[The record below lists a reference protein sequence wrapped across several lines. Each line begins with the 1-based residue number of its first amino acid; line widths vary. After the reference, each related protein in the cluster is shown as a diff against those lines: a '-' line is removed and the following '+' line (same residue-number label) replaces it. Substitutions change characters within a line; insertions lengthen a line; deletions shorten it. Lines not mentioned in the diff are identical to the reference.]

1 MEFNEENVILRM
13 QGITKRFPGTLALDR
28 VQLTCERGKVHILLG
43 ENGAGKS
50 TLVKIISGVY
60 HRDEG
65 SMWYDGREVHFTNVR
80 QSMDAGISIIHQEL
94 NLLPER
100 TIAQNIY
107 LGHEPMKKGLG
118 GVAGVVDYKKMVR
131 DSRALMESLGLDLN
145 PNTPVKKLS
154 IAQMQMVEVVKALSQ
169 EVKLVIMDEPTSS
182 LTSREITKLFEIVER
197 LKKKGVAII
206 YISHRMDEIKRIG
219 DQVTVM
225 RDGQY
230 VDTVNV
236 ADVELDT
243 LISMMVGRRIEKM
256 YERNYNTP
264 GKPIFETHD
273 LGGYRFRNVNIH
285 VNEGEI
291 VSLAG
296 LIGAG
301 RTEIAKAVFGDE
313 PIEHGS
319 YTLYGHEIHK
329 TTPRT
334 SVKRSLGLLPEDR
347 KIEGLVLQMPIKE
360 NLTSASLSSVFR
372 SGILHGKPE
381 DAIGEKY
388 VHELRIVTPSADK
401 LVGELSG
408 GNQQKVVIGKWLE
421 TGCRFLIVDE
431 PTRGIDVG
439 AKSEIYHLLDRLA
452 GEGYGIL
459 MISSELSEVV
469 GISDRVYVMKDG
481 EITGEVT
488 RPNLTQEA
496 IMRYAVGGEEVTA

>member
-1 MEFNEENVILRM
+1 MEVNEQNVILRM
-13 QGITKRFPGTLALDR
+13 KGITKRFPGTLALDQ
-28 VQLTCERGKVHILLG
+28 VQLTCEKGKVHILLG

-60 HRDEG
+60 LRDEG
-65 SMWYDGREVHFTNVR
+65 TMWYDGKEVTFTNVR

-107 LGHEPMKKGLG
+107 LGHEPKNK
-118 GVAGVVDYKKMVR
+118 AGVVDYKKMVQ
-131 DSRALMESLGLDLN
+131 DSRDLMHSLGLDLN
-145 PNTPVKKLS
+145 PNTLVKHLS

-182 LTSREITKLFEIVER
+182 LTSREISKLFEIVKR
-197 LKKKGVAII
+197 LKEQGVAII

-219 DQVTVM
+219 DHVTVM

-230 VDTVNV
+230 IDTVDV
-236 ADVELDT
+236 ATVELDT

-256 YERNYNTP
+256 YERNYRTP
-264 GKPIFETHD
+264 GEVVFETHD
-273 LGGYRFRNVNIH
+273 LTGYRFRNVNIR
-285 VNEGEI
+285 VCAGEI
-291 VSLAG
+291 VSLSG

-313 PIEHGS
+313 PIEGG
-319 YTLYGHEIHK
+319 YYVLNGTEIRK
-329 TTPRT
+329 TTPRK
-334 SVKRSLGLLPEDR
+334 SVAHSLGLLPEDR
-347 KIEGLVLQMPIKE
+347 KAEGLVLQMPIKE
-360 NLTSASLSSVFR
+360 NLTSASMHRIFKG
-372 SGILHGKPE
+372 GILRRKPE
-381 DAIGEKY
+381 DEIGKKY
-388 VHELRIVTPSADK
+388 VEELRIVTPNADK

-421 TGCRFLIVDE
+421 TDCKFLIIDE

-439 AKSEIYHLLDRLA
+439 AKSEIYRLLDRLA
-452 GEGYGIL
+452 GEGYAIL

-488 RPNLTQEA
+488 RENLTQEA
-496 IMRYAVGGEEVTA
+496 IMRYAVGGEEAAV

>member
-13 QGITKRFPGTLALDR
+13 KGITKRFPGTLALDH

-65 SMWYDGREVHFTNVR
+65 SMWYDGKEVNFTNVR

-107 LGHEPMKKGLG
+107 LGHEPMKKGLKG
-118 GVAGVVDYKKMVR
+118 IVDYKKMVR
-131 DSRALMESLGLDLN
+131 DSRALMESLGLDMN
-145 PNTPVKKLS
+145 PNTLVKKLS
-154 IAQMQMVEVVKALSQ
+154 IAQMQMVEVVKALSK

-197 LKKKGVAII
+197 LKKQGVAII

-219 DQVTVM
+219 DHVTVM

-230 VDTVNV
+230 IDTVNV

-243 LISMMVGRRIEKM
+243 LISMMVGRRIGKM

-264 GKPIFETHD
+264 GEVIFETRD
-273 LGGYRFRNVNIH
+273 LGGYRFRNVNIS
-285 VNEGEI
+285 VREGEI
-291 VSLAG
+291 VSLSG

-319 YTLYGHEIHK
+319 YTLYGNEIRK
-329 TTPRT
+329 TTPRK
-334 SVKRSLGLLPEDR
+334 SVKQSLGLLPEDR

-360 NLTSASLSSVFR
+360 NLTSASLGKVFR
-372 SGILHGKPE
+372 RGILHRKPE
-381 DAIGEKY
+381 DEIGKKY
-388 VHELRIVTPSADK
+388 VKELRIATPSADK

-421 TGCRFLIVDE
+421 TGCRFLIIDE

>member
-1 MEFNEENVILRM
+1 LSISVNEENVILRLS
-13 QGITKRFPGTLALDR
+13 GITKRFPGTLALDQ
-28 VQLTCERGKVHILLG
+28 VQLTCEKGKVHILLG

-50 TLVKIISGVY
+50 TLVKIICGVY
-60 HRDEG
+60 KRDEG
-65 SMWYDGREVHFTNVR
+65 TMWYDGREVHYTDVR

-107 LGHEPMKKGLG
+107 LGNEPMVKGMK
-118 GVAGVVDYKKMVR
+118 GVVDYKKMIR
-131 DSRALMESLGLDLN
+131 DSKELMESLGLNMN
-145 PNTPVKKLS
+145 PNTLVKKLS
-154 IAQMQMVEVVKALSQ
+154 IAQMQMVEVVKALSK

-197 LKKKGVAII
+197 LKARGVAII

-219 DQVTVM
+219 DHVTVM
-225 RDGQY
+225 RDGKY
-230 VDTVNV
+230 IDTVSV
-236 ADVELDT
+236 PEVDLDT

-256 YERNYNTP
+256 YERNYRQP
-264 GKPIFETHD
+264 GELVFETNN
-273 LGGYRFRNVNIH
+273 LCGYRFRNVNIS
-285 VNEGEI
+285 VRSGEI
-291 VSLAG
+291 VSLSG

-313 PIEHGS
+313 PIEGGS
-319 YTLYGHEIHK
+319 YKLYGKEIRR
-329 TTPRT
+329 TTPRK
-334 SVKRSLGLLPEDR
+334 SVRNSMGLLPEDR
-347 KIEGLVLQMPIKE
+347 KIEGLVLQMSIKE
-360 NLTSASLSSVFR
+360 NLTSASLGQVFKG
-372 SGILHGKPE
+372 GILRSAPE
-381 DAIGEKY
+381 DAIGQKY
-388 VHELRIVTPSADK
+388 VEKLKIATPNAEK

-421 TGCRFLIVDE
+421 TGCKFLIIDE
-431 PTRGIDVG
+431 PTRGIDIG
-439 AKSEIYHLLDRLA
+439 AKSEISHLLDQLV

-488 RPNLTQEA
+488 RENLTQEA
-496 IMRYAVGGEEVTA
+496 IMRCAVGGEGA

>member
-1 MEFNEENVILRM
+1 MDESRVILKLEN
-13 QGITKRFPGTLALDR
+13 ITKRFPGTLALDH
-28 VQLTCERGKVHILLG
+28 VQLKCEKGKVHILLG

-60 HRDEG
+60 KRDEG
-65 SMWYDGREVHFTNVR
+65 TMWYDGREVSFTGVR

-107 LGHEPMKKGLG
+107 LGNEPMVKGMK
-118 GVAGVVDYKKMVR
+118 GVVDYKKMIR
-131 DSRALMESLGLDLN
+131 DSKELMDSLGLDMN
-145 PNTPVKKLS
+145 PNTLVKKLS
-154 IAQMQMVEVVKALSQ
+154 IAQMQMVEVVKALSK

-219 DQVTVM
+219 DHVTVM
-225 RDGQY
+225 RDGKY
-230 VDTVNV
+230 IDTVSV
-236 ADVELDT
+236 PDVELDT

-256 YERNYNTP
+256 YERNYREP
-264 GKPIFETHD
+264 GELVFEAKN
-273 LGGYRFRNVNIH
+273 LCGYRFRNVNITVH
-285 VNEGEI
+285 SGEI
-291 VSLAG
+291 VSLSG

-313 PIEHGS
+313 PIEGGS
-319 YTLYGHEIHK
+319 YTLYGKEIRR
-329 TTPRT
+329 TTPRK
-334 SVKRSLGLLPEDR
+334 SVQNSLGLLPEDR

-360 NLTSASLSSVFR
+360 NLTSASLGRVFK
-372 SGILHGKPE
+372 SGILRSAPE
-381 DAIGEKY
+381 NAIGKKY
-388 VHELRIVTPSADK
+388 VEKLKIATPSADK

-408 GNQQKVVIGKWLE
+408 GNQQTVVIGKWLE
-421 TGCRFLIVDE
+421 TGCKFLIIDE
-431 PTRGIDVG
+431 PTRGIDIG
-439 AKSEIYHLLDRLA
+439 AKSEIYHLLDQLV

-459 MISSELSEVV
+459 MISSELSEVI

-488 RPNLTQEA
+488 RENLTQEA
-496 IMRYAVGGEEVTA
+496 IMRYAVGGEEA

>member
-13 QGITKRFPGTLALDR
+13 KGITKRFPGTLALDH

-65 SMWYDGREVHFTNVR
+65 SMWYDGKEVNFTNVR

-107 LGHEPMKKGLG
+107 LGHEPMRKGLK
-118 GVAGVVDYKKMVR
+118 GVVDYKKMVR
-131 DSRALMESLGLDLN
+131 DSRALMESLGLDMN
-145 PNTPVKKLS
+145 PNTLVKKLS
-154 IAQMQMVEVVKALSQ
+154 IAQMQMVEVVKALSK

-197 LKKKGVAII
+197 LKKQGVAII

-219 DQVTVM
+219 DHVTVM

-230 VDTVNV
+230 IDTVNV

-264 GKPIFETHD
+264 GEVIFETRD
-273 LGGYRFRNVNIH
+273 LGGYRFRNVNIS
-285 VNEGEI
+285 VREGEI
-291 VSLAG
+291 VSLSG

-319 YTLYGHEIHK
+319 YTLYGKEIRK
-329 TTPRT
+329 TTPRK
-334 SVKRSLGLLPEDR
+334 SVKQSLGLLPEDR

-360 NLTSASLSSVFR
+360 NLTSASLGKVFR
-372 SGILHGKPE
+372 RGILRRRSE
-381 DAIGEKY
+381 DEIGRKY
-388 VHELRIVTPSADK
+388 VKELRIATPSADK

-421 TGCRFLIVDE
+421 TGCRFLIIDE

-481 EITGEVT
+481 EITGEVA

>member
-1 MEFNEENVILRM
+1 MQVNEQNVILRLN
-13 QGITKRFPGTLALDR
+13 GITKRFPGTLALDK
-28 VQLTCERGKVHILLG
+28 VQLTCERGKVHVLLG

-60 HRDEG
+60 QRDEG
-65 SMWYDGREVHFTNVR
+65 TMWYDGQEVNYTNVR

-107 LGHEPMKKGLG
+107 LGNEPMVKG
-118 GVAGVVDYKKMVR
+118 AKGVVDYKKMVQ
-131 DSRALMESLGLDLN
+131 DSRELMHSLGLDMN
-145 PNTPVKKLS
+145 PNTLVKHLS
-154 IAQMQMVEVVKALSQ
+154 IAQMQMVEVVKALSK

-182 LTSREITKLFEIVER
+182 LTSREIAKLFEIVER
-197 LKKKGVAII
+197 LKQQNVAII

-219 DQVTVM
+219 DHVTVM

-230 VDTVNV
+230 IDTVDV
-236 ADVELDT
+236 ATVELDT

-256 YERNYNTP
+256 YERNYNAP
-264 GKPIFETHD
+264 GDVVFETHD
-273 LGGYRFRNVNIH
+273 LTGYRFRNVNIK
-285 VNEGEI
+285 VRAGEI
-291 VSLAG
+291 VSLSG

-313 PIEHGS
+313 PIEGGY
-319 YTLYGHEIHK
+319 YTLNGVDIRK
-329 TTPRT
+329 TSPRK
-334 SVKRSLGLLPEDR
+334 SVANSLGLLPEDR
-347 KIEGLVLQMPIKE
+347 KTEGLVLQQPIKE
-360 NLTSASLSSVFR
+360 NLTGASLKKVFKN
-372 SGILHGKPE
+372 GILRRKPE
-381 DAIGEKY
+381 DEIGEKY
-388 VHELRIVTPSADK
+388 VKELRIVTPNADK

-421 TGCRFLIVDE
+421 TGCKFLIIDE

-439 AKSEIYHLLDRLA
+439 AKSEIYHLLDTLA
-452 GEGYGIL
+452 GQGYAIL

-488 RPNLTQEA
+488 RENLTQEA
-496 IMRYAVGGEEVTA
+496 IMRYAVSGEEASA

>member
-1 MEFNEENVILRM
+1 MEVNEQNVILRM
-13 QGITKRFPGTLALDR
+13 KGITKRFPGTLALDQ
-28 VQLTCERGKVHILLG
+28 VQLTCEKGKVHILLG

-60 HRDEG
+60 LRDEG
-65 SMWYDGREVHFTNVR
+65 TMWYDGQEVNFTNVR

-107 LGHEPMKKGLG
+107 LGHEPLLK
-118 GVAGVVDYKKMVR
+118 AGVVDYKKMVQ
-131 DSRALMESLGLDLN
+131 DSRDLMHSLGLDLN
-145 PNTPVKKLS
+145 PNTLVKHLS

-182 LTSREITKLFEIVER
+182 LTSREINKLFEIVQR
-197 LKKKGVAII
+197 LKAQGVAII

-219 DQVTVM
+219 DHVTVM

-230 VDTVNV
+230 IDTVDV
-236 ADVELDT
+236 ATVELDT

-256 YERNYNTP
+256 YERNYREP
-264 GKPIFETHD
+264 GEVVFETHD
-273 LGGYRFRNVNIH
+273 LTGYRFRNVNIK
-285 VNEGEI
+285 VCAGEI
-291 VSLAG
+291 VSLSG

-313 PIEHGS
+313 PIEGGY
-319 YTLYGHEIHK
+319 YTLNGKEVRK
-329 TTPRT
+329 TNPRK
-334 SVKRSLGLLPEDR
+334 SVEHSLGLLPEDR
-347 KIEGLVLQMPIKE
+347 KAEGLVLQMPIKE
-360 NLTSASLSSVFR
+360 NLTSASMRRIFKG
-372 SGILHGKPE
+372 GILRRKPE
-381 DAIGEKY
+381 DEIGRKY
-388 VHELRIVTPSADK
+388 VEELRIVTPNADK

-421 TGCRFLIVDE
+421 TDCKFLIIDE

-439 AKSEIYHLLDRLA
+439 AKSEIYRLLDRLA
-452 GEGYGIL
+452 GEGYAIL

-469 GISDRVYVMKDG
+469 GVSDRVYVMKDG
-481 EITGEVT
+481 EITGEIT
-488 RPNLTQEA
+488 REHLTQEA
-496 IMRYAVGGEEVTA
+496 IMRYAVGGEEESV